1 MDTLGKREPTAEA
14 SSMWWVHVCV
24 HSCVKHLEIY
34 PQNTE
39 INNYQNFRE
48 KWINQQ
54 LEILTHPTRRL
65 IECIKIV
72 KFIDIEGI
80 KIQ

>member
-1 MDTLGKREPTAEA
+1 MWIHLARE
-14 SSMWWVHVCV
+14 SQQQRHQVCGGCTYV
-24 HSCVKHLEIY
+24 CTCVKHLEIY

-48 KWINQQ
+48 KWINQP

-65 IECIKIV
+65 IECIKII